1 MTPPDLSHTP
11 GVYYAVAYWI
21 SCTFYILQLPRR
33 LDAPRLA
40 AAQGGFLVLLG
51 AFMFFTDGLPV
62 VWFFPCMS
70 AIVLLI
76 LLDIRLCC
84 APGWLQAGYTCIRAF
99 ILGEFAAALEWQLF
113 YFGLTALGLPLCMWV
128 NLLFLLLSHTLVFG
142 VMYLLERNLRC
153 ACPIDIT
160 AREFLSA
167 AVIGLAVFAASNL
180 SYISS
185 NTPFSSRFT
194 AEIFIIRT
202 LVDLGGVAM
211 LHAFHVRLRE
221 LDAEL
226 EMAHL
231 QSILHMQYE
240 NYRISEQSIDLVN
253 QKYHDLK
260 HQIHLLRAEVSVG
273 EKLEYL
279 DRMEQEIRSYEAQN
293 KTGNRVLDTIL
304 TAKSL
309 QCQHAGISL
318 TCVADG
324 QALGFLH
331 PMDISALFGNALDN
345 AIESVKKLDDPEKR
359 LIHLSVARQKG
370 FLRIRVEN
378 CYEGELRLERG
389 MPASTKRDKRYH
401 GFGLK
406 SIRNIASKYGGSMAI
421 ASKDGWFELRVLLP
435 LPTEYDQEKES
446 SHGDHQ

>member
-11 GVYYAVAYWI
+11 GVYYAAAYGL

-33 LDAPRLA
+33 LNAPRLA
-40 AAQGGFLVLLG
+40 AAQGGFFILLG
-51 AFMFFTDGLPV
+51 AFMYCTDGLAS
-62 VWFFPCMS
+62 WFIPCML
-70 AIVLLI
+70 AIILMI
-76 LLDIRLCC
+76 LLDIKLCC
-84 APGWLQAGYTCIRAF
+84 ALSWLQAGYACIRAF

-113 YFGLTALGLPLCMWV
+113 YFGLTVLGLPLRMWV
-128 NLLFLLLSHTLVFG
+128 NLLFLLLSHGLVFG
-142 VMYLLERNLRC
+142 GMYLLERKLRR
-153 ACPIDIT
+153 AHPIDLT
-160 AREFLSA
+160 PREFASA
-167 AVIGLAVFAASNL
+167 AVICLVVFAASNL
-180 SYISS
+180 SYISA

-194 AEIFIIRT
+194 SEIFIIRT

-226 EMAHL
+226 ENAHL
-231 QSILHMQYE
+231 QNILHMQYE

-260 HQIHLLRAEVSVG
+260 HQIQLLRSEARW

-309 QCQHAGISL
+309 QCQRSGISL

-324 QALGFLH
+324 QALDFMH

-345 AIESVKKLDDPEKR
+345 AIESAKKLDAPEKR
-359 LIHLSVARQKG
+359 LIHLSVARQRG

-378 CYEGELRLERG
+378 CYEGELHLEQG

-406 SIRNIASKYGGSMAI
+406 SIRSIASRYGGSMAI
-421 ASKDGWFELRVLLP
+421 ASKDGWFELRVLFP
-435 LPTEYDQEKES
+435 LSPAYDHEKES
-446 SHGDHQ
+446 SHGDHQSD

>member
-11 GVYYAVAYWI
+11 GVYYALAYWL
-21 SCTFYILQLPRR
+21 SCMFYILQLPRR

-40 AAQGGFLVLLG
+40 AAQGGFAILLG
-51 AFMFFTDGLPV
+51 TFMFCTDGLSA
-62 VWFFPCMS
+62 WFIPCML
-70 AIVLLI
+70 AII
-76 LLDIRLCC
+76 LMIFLDIRLCC
-84 APGWLQAGYTCIRAF
+84 ALSWLQAGYTCIRAF

-113 YFGLTALGLPLCMWV
+113 YFGLTALGLPLCMPV

-142 VMYLLERNLRC
+142 GMYLLERNLHR
-153 ACPIDIT
+153 ACPIDLT
-160 AREFLSA
+160 PREFASA
-167 AVIGLAVFAASNL
+167 AVICLVVFAASNL
-180 SYISS
+180 SYISA

-202 LVDLGGVAM
+202 LADLGGVVM

-221 LDAEL
+221 LDTEL
-226 EMAHL
+226 ENAHL

-260 HQIHLLRAEVSVG
+260 HQIQLLRSEVSAG
-273 EKLEYL
+273 DRLEYL

-309 QCQHAGISL
+309 QCQRSGISL

-324 QALGFLH
+324 QALDFMH

-345 AIESVKKLDDPEKR
+345 AMEGVKKLDDPEKR
-359 LIHLSVARQKG
+359 LIHLSVARQRG

-378 CYEGELRLERG
+378 CYEGELHLERG
-389 MPASTKRDKRYH
+389 VPASTKRDRRYH

-406 SIRNIASKYGGSMAI
+406 SIRSIASKYGGSMAI
-421 ASKDGWFELRVLLP
+421 ASKDGWFELRVLFP
-435 LPTEYDQEKES
+435 LPPEYDHEKES

>member
-11 GVYYAVAYWI
+11 GVYYALAYWL

-40 AAQGGFLVLLG
+40 AAQGGCLVLLG
-51 AFMFFTDGLPV
+51 AFMFCTDGVPV

-76 LLDIRLCC
+76 LLDIKLCC
-84 APGWLQAGYTCIRAF
+84 ALNWLQTGYVCIRAF

-113 YFGLTALGLPLCMWV
+113 YFGLTALGLPLRMWV

-142 VMYLLERNLRC
+142 GMYLLERGLRC
-153 ACPIDIT
+153 ACPADLT
-160 AREFLSA
+160 LREFASA
-167 AVIGLAVFAASNL
+167 VVICLAVFAASNL

-202 LVDLGGVAM
+202 LVDLGGVVM
-211 LHAFHVRLRE
+211 LHAYHVRLQE
-221 LDAEL
+221 LSAEL

-231 QSILHMQYE
+231 QNVLHMQYE

-260 HQIHLLRAEVSVG
+260 HYIQLLRSEVSAG
-273 EKLEYL
+273 EKLAYL
-279 DRMEQEIRSYEAQN
+279 DQVEREIRSYEAQN
-293 KTGNRVLDTIL
+293 KTGNRVLDAIL

-309 QCQHAGISL
+309 QCRREGVTL

-324 QALGFLH
+324 EALEFMH

-345 AIESVKKLDDPEKR
+345 ALEGVKKLDDPEKR
-359 LIHLSVARQKG
+359 LIHLSVARQKS

-378 CYEGELRLERG
+378 CFEGELRLEKG
-389 MPASTKRDKRYH
+389 LPASTKRDDRFH

-406 SIRNIASKYGGSMAI
+406 SIRDIAAKYGGSA
-421 ASKDGWFELRVLLP
+421 AVAVKDGWFELRVLFP
-435 LPTEYDQEKES
+435 LAPADNKEA
-446 SHGDHQ
+446 SHGDHKQT